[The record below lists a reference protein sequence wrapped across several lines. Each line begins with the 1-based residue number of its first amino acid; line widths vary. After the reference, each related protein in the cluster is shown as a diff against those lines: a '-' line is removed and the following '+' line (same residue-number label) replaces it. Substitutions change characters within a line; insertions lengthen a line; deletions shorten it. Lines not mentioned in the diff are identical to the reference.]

1 MHVDD
6 VAGNFRHM
14 TYHSSK
20 RCAVW
25 SVGARGPDPPAC
37 RPSCI
42 MMACTRCSAC
52 ARAVVV
58 TSGQGTGT

>member
-1 MHVDD
+1 
-6 VAGNFRHM
+6 
-14 TYHSSK
+14 
-20 RCAVW
+20 
-25 SVGARGPDPPAC
+25 
-37 RPSCI
+37 